1 MISIEQI
8 KQLRE
13 ETGVSVSEVKKALEQ
28 SAGDPVKAKEILRT
42 WGKTVLNKKLSR
54 ETKSGLIEA
63 YVHQN
68 AKTGVLLDIRCETD
82 FVANSPEFK
91 NLAHE
96 ICLQIA
102 AMKPLFISE
111 TDIPE
116 EILAKETE
124 IYAAQMKDAKKPEN
138 VAKQILEGKLNK
150 YKQEFYS
157 AGGDREWCKYEL
169 ENLQKQRKEF
179 EKSMNDEFLR
189 WFFEKYMANSAEDWE
204 GHISGIYELYW
215 KDVEL
220 SREMARTMECSEIN
234 NMPEFNMINI
244 KYESEYGKVEFW
256 EEMKNVKM
264 PEFGNR
270 EMNVVSPYM
279 KVWIFPPKEFIKYEM
294 KKAMK
299 EHEFPGSGDEK
310 VERTNEGGPTEE
322 EKEHIKQDRGLMGLI
337 KGMSEKYNGNVDV
350 SVQFKDYNTSE
361 TVFNIYVQ
369 INENDIIKMK
379 PMLLEEMPEQDVNI
393 EIDFEKVYELISESE
408 KEMGGERIESPPWDK
423 KFSPMGK
430 VKEIKNGVEM
440 YFKVKGIINSAT
452 ITPESS
458 EKDAKKL
465 INEFFSMMMKEGM
478 NGDKQE
484 DNQGQEGQGKS
495 NSDVNDN
502 KDSKGLTGNVI
513 LEGYQP
519 F

>member
-150 YKQEFYS
+150 YKQEFCLLNQAWVKDDS
-157 AGGDREWCKYEL
+157 KTIKNLL
-169 ENLQKQRKEF
+169 E
-179 EKSMNDEFLR
+179 
-189 WFFEKYMANSAEDWE
+189 
-204 GHISGIYELYW
+204 
-215 KDVEL
+215 
-220 SREMARTMECSEIN
+220 
-234 NMPEFNMINI
+234 
-244 KYESEYGKVEFW
+244 
-256 EEMKNVKM
+256 
-264 PEFGNR
+264 
-270 EMNVVSPYM
+270 NVVS
-279 KVWIFPPKEFIKYEM
+279 KVGE
-294 KKAMK
+294 
-299 EHEFPGSGDEK
+299 
-310 VERTNEGGPTEE
+310 
-322 EKEHIKQDRGLMGLI
+322 
-337 KGMSEKYNGNVDV
+337 
-350 SVQFKDYNTSE
+350 
-361 TVFNIYVQ
+361 
-369 INENDIIKMK
+369 
-379 PMLLEEMPEQDVNI
+379 NI
-393 EIDFEKVYELISESE
+393 EI
-408 KEMGGERIESPPWDK
+408 K
-423 KFSPMGK
+423 KF
-430 VKEIKNGVEM
+430 VRYDI
-440 YFKVKGIINSAT
+440 
-452 ITPESS
+452 
-458 EKDAKKL
+458 
-465 INEFFSMMMKEGM
+465 
-478 NGDKQE
+478 
-484 DNQGQEGQGKS
+484 
-495 NSDVNDN
+495 
-502 KDSKGLTGNVI
+502 
-513 LEGYQP
+513 
-519 F
+519 